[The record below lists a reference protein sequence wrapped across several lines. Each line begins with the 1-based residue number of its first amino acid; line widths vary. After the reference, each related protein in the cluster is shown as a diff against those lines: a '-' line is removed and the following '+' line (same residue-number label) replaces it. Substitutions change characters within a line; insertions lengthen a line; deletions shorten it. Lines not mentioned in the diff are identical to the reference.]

1 MKSIFSTFKGLHKD
15 GKPLDF
21 LATWKKTFDK
31 DRKIVLTAKGQRRFD
46 LDVKTKFNT
55 GAETIT
61 PDTPHKLLERYMRL
75 QAMKAAPAL
84 LDKKDPT
91 VVKMKKDKETFV
103 DQSIGT
109 TKLVEN
115 YKFK

>member
-1 MKSIFSTFKGLHKD
+1 MKGPIKIGYFTDFFG
-15 GKPLDF
+15 PLYR
-21 LATWKKTFDK
+21 TGPRKKTFDK

-61 PDTPHKLLERYMRL
+61 PDTAHKLLERYMRL

-91 VVKMKKDKETFV
+91 VVTMKKNKETFV

-109 TKLVEN
+109 TKLVEI